1 MMKVAQFLALIFTAL
16 ALVPSGAH
24 LFAMPNKIDLSE
36 ANYFV
41 AQNVYRGW
49 DLLGIVLVGAVVTN
63 LALAIVLRAQRT
75 PFLLALVSL
84 IAQLATLAIFFAF
97 VFPANVATRNWTAI
111 PDNWE
116 PLRWQWEMGHAV
128 NAVIAFAGFCALAAS
143 VLTTRRD

>member
-1 MMKVAQFLALIFTAL
+1 MKVAQFLALTFTAL

-24 LFAMPNKIDLSE
+24 LFAMPNKIGFAEVD
-36 ANYFV
+36 YFI

-49 DLLGIVLVGAVVTN
+49 DLLGIVPLGAIFAN
-63 LALAIVLRAQRT
+63 LALTILLRGQKT

-84 IAQLATLAIFFAF
+84 IAQFAMLAIFFAF
-97 VFPANVATRNWTAI
+97 VFPTNVATRNWTVI

-128 NAVIAFAGFCALAAS
+128 NAVIAFAGFCALTAS
-143 VLTTRRD
+143 VLTTRN